1 MDTSK
6 LLTLGIVGL
15 GLYVLYEWFISQCE
29 TTSSP
34 FFGSSPCQMLLGTS
48 VLPATSTTASTT
60 TSTTGT
66 TPVTTVPVT
75 PTVSP
80 LIAVLQQAA
89 GTTGSMTPDQWSYYY
104 QAIPGKPAIP
114 PAQFENI
121 LSELGLT
128 DATRSTPVT
137 AAAFVS
143 ALSENGLSG
152 LGYFRTGWVPMGAI
166 HGGRWA

>member
-29 TTSSP
+29 TTSSA
-34 FFGSSPCQMLLGTS
+34 FYGSSPCQMLLGTS
-48 VLPATSTTASTT
+48 VLPATTTTGTTT
-60 TSTTGT
+60 TSTTTPIT
-66 TPVTTVPVT
+66 TAPVT
-75 PTVSP
+75 PVVSP

-89 GTTGSMTPDQWSYYY
+89 GTTASMTPDQWSYYY
-104 QAIPGKPAIP
+104 QAIPGKPVIP
-114 PAQFENI
+114 AAQFENI
-121 LSELGLT
+121 LSELGLS

-152 LGYFRTGWVPMGAI
+152 LGYFRTGWVPIGAI
-166 HGGRWA
+166 HEGWS